1 MLIHIE
7 RLQPQPYAQIDGQ
20 PTRANGKPS
29 LHQALWGGLTNLV
42 LKRPLLAVF
51 QVSLRCNSSCGYCNL
66 PLNVGRYEMSR
77 QEIRSVFA
85 GLRRWTAFC
94 IRARRRAAFAP

>member
-7 RLQPQPYAQIDGQ
+7 RLQHHTTEQIDGHS
-20 PTRANGKPS
+20 TGKSERPS
-29 LHQALWGGLTNLV
+29 LRRALWGGLTNLV

-51 QVSLRCNSSCGYCNL
+51 QANLRCNSSCGYCNL

-77 QEIRSVFA
+77 QEIQKIFA
-85 GLRRWTAFC
+85 GLYGYGLRFV
-94 IRARRRAAFAP
+94 FV